1 MFCKSSVRFSERS
14 LSANVSLRI
23 SNGERTELFSSSFPS
38 SSSFLPFKEAVDG
51 FLLSRTFGLGVKNL
65 CSCQHSSSDFVSSSS
80 LSPADLSSFFKMIA
94 EMLVSEAFFLVSG
107 SKQFC
112 EVEFC
117 DALIDVDTN
126 N

>member
-65 CSCQHSSSDFVSSSS
+65 CSCQLSSSDFVSSSS
-80 LSPADLSSFFKMIA
+80 LSPAAPSFFKMIA
-94 EMLVSEAFFLVSG
+94 EMSVSEAFFLVSG